1 MSENKF
7 MVATMRK
14 FKQENLGGIEIHNER
29 KTKNHSN
36 DDIDVSKKKF
46 LKEKQV
52 LASWKKKRLSYL
64 IATWNVC

>member
-36 DDIDVSKKKF
+36 DDIDVSKKARKYTS
-46 LKEKQV
+46 LLRK
-52 LASWKKKRLSYL
+52 YL
-64 IATWNVC
+64 ERNC